1 MSYKDNNIQYN
12 ERLVRIKNNSELQLK
27 IIQYFYPQVELK
39 KKFKLHDEKIPSSS
53 IKLDNGIYW
62 LKNFSTSE
70 KSKDW
75 LAIAQS
81 ILACN
86 VKEALD
92 YICIDILHQPILTEK
107 ESIDEVYSSFDKRI
121 FAIIQNSKTESESYL
136 LSRAI
141 AVVAL
146 PANSYYQ
153 SNNIDKTARGIVFI
167 DSQKQLINTR
177 NLDTEKG
184 AYINTGVLDN
194 SIYDALYK
202 PDNESVYLV
211 EGCINALSL
220 TEHSSLAFFSASNN
234 FTDFEKLHPYL
245 SNKKVILAFDNDIA
259 GNRFKEQMLDL
270 IVEHELTDKPILQLC
285 FPKDIDVNNLLL
297 SNELQGFIEKADNY
311 VQLYPKLIANSADE
325 ELDIQQK
332 GFFKRNNAYYVG
344 INGKGR
350 TKEISISNFI
360 MEVVYFF
367 PDGTDNSKRIFF
379 LQNKQGNTDL
389 VSISTKSLTLDA
401 FKYTIRSRGNYS
413 FTGTTQN
420 LDLILEDIFQ
430 HEKSASEISVLGY
443 QPEHHLYAFANGLLI
458 QNTFVKTNR
467 HGVVETNGKSLYL
480 PAFSLLNKYSNEY
493 ADEQKFQYRKGKL
506 AFNVWSQKLIQA
518 FDDKAIIGI
527 AFIIGAVF
535 REIIFKEQEFY
546 PHLFLFGDAGVGKTT
561 FAELLLC
568 LFYKG
573 YKGISLEGNSSS
585 KSVARAGHK
594 IRNGLLYL
602 KEYDSKIEK
611 SIIGLL
617 KTGYEGVGY
626 TRAQTTNDNKI
637 HDTNINSAILIDGN
651 TLPSESSAQFSRMI
665 ILNFKQSTFT
675 EKQTIAFKEL
685 KENVEHGF
693 GKVLIDILQ
702 HRNHFK
708 VNFKSKFN
716 EIYNHLKYE
725 VNDLEHLSE
734 RSLRHTVLFLAIY
747 RSIEAKLQLPFTY
760 DELFETLTSIITEQ
774 NLELSSLN
782 RVAQF
787 WETLDFLK
795 TKGLIKKGIHY
806 KYATR
811 TDGLEFLALKL
822 NLLHKLYKENS
833 NIVEGEIMSLA
844 DLLRLITI
852 DPAFIQSWTNTRGNT
867 VTVSGFSCAYAFDIS
882 KLTLNLTIWER

>member
-1 MSYKDNNIQYN
+1 MNYKYNNIQSN
-12 ERLVRIKNNSELQLK
+12 IDRIRNNCELQIK
-27 IIQYFYPQVELK
+27 VIQHFYPQVEVK
-39 KKFKLHDEKIPSSS
+39 KKFKLHEEKKPSSS

-62 LKNFSTSE
+62 VKNFG
-70 KSKDW
+70 KNDKAQDW
-75 LAIAQS
+75 LSIAQS
-81 ILACN
+81 VLACE
-86 VKEALD
+86 VKDALD
-92 YICIDILHQPILTEK
+92 YIYNDILHEPILSKK
-107 ESIDEVYSSFDKRI
+107 ESISEVYSFFEKKL
-121 FAIIQNSKTESESYL
+121 FAIINNSKQEAKSYL
-136 LSRAI
+136 KSRAI
-141 AVVAL
+141 AVEAL
-146 PANSYYQ
+146 PTNSFYQ
-153 SNNIDKTARGIVFI
+153 SNNLDKTVRGIVFI
-167 DSQKQLINTR
+167 DSQQQLINTR
-177 NLDTEKG
+177 NLNTEKG
-184 AYINTGVLDN
+184 AYYNDGRLDN
-194 SIYDALYK
+194 ALYDALYK
-202 PDNESVYLV
+202 PDKESVFLV

-234 FTDFEKLHPYL
+234 FTDFEKLYPYL
-245 SNKKVILAFDNDIA
+245 NNKRVIFAYDSDTA
-259 GNRFKEQMLDL
+259 GDALKNRLLDL
-270 IVEHELTDKPILQLC
+270 IIEHEITDKSILQLR
-285 FPKDIDVNNLLL
+285 FPKDIDVNDLLF
-297 SNELQGFIEKADNY
+297 SNELKGYLENAENY
-311 VQLYPKLIANSADE
+311 IQLYPKLIANSEDE

-332 GFFKRNNAYYVG
+332 GFFKRNNCYYVG
-344 INGKGR
+344 LNGKGR

-379 LQNKQGNTDL
+379 LQNKQGNTEL

-413 FTGTTQN
+413 FTGTTQH
-420 LDLILEDIFQ
+420 LDLILEDIFIQ
-430 HEKSASEISVLGY
+430 EKTASEISVLGY
-443 QPEHHLYAFANGLLI
+443 QPEYHLYAFANGLFI
-458 QNTFVKTNR
+458 HNSFYKVNR
-467 HGVVETNGKSLYL
+467 FGVVETNGKSLYL
-480 PAFSLLNKYSNEY
+480 PAFSVLNKYSNEY
-493 ADEQKFQYRKGKL
+493 TDEQKFQFRKGKVS
-506 AFNVWSQKLIQA
+506 FKSWSEKFIQA
-518 FDDKAIIGI
+518 FDDKGIIGI
-527 AFIIGAVF
+527 SFIIGAAF
-535 REIIFKEQEFY
+535 RDIIFKEQEFY
-546 PHLFLFGDAGVGKTT
+546 PHLFLFGDFGVGKTS
-561 FAELLLC
+561 FAEVLLA

-637 HDTNINSAILIDGN
+637 HDTNINSAILLDGN
-651 TLPSESSAQFSRMI
+651 ILPSESSAQFSRMI
-665 ILNFKQSTFT
+665 ILNFKQSKFS
-675 EKQTIAFKEL
+675 EKQTIAYKEL
-685 KENVEHGF
+685 KENAEHGF
-693 GKVLIDILQ
+693 GKVLLDILQ

-708 VNFKSKFN
+708 ANFKSKFN
-716 EIYNHLKYE
+716 EIYNQLKYE

-760 DELFETLTSIITEQ
+760 AELFETLSSIITEQ

-787 WETLDFLK
+787 WETVDYLK

-852 DPAFIQSWTNTRGNT
+852 DPAFIPSWTNTRGNT